1 MYGGQMSAMVIFGGQ
16 VYGSGA
22 NAQHTL
28 RTPYGRKKEPLFF
41 HEYILIRDVIRQ
53 NFVLLLSMNIII
65 DDTYLISGIYT
76 NFRRLGSVVTY
87 ARYGEIFSNGF
98 TANLLEKAKECRK
111 SVKT

>member
-1 MYGGQMSAMVIFGGQ
+1 
-16 VYGSGA
+16 
-22 NAQHTL
+22 
-28 RTPYGRKKEPLFF
+28 
-41 HEYILIRDVIRQ
+41 
-53 NFVLLLSMNIII
+53 MNIII